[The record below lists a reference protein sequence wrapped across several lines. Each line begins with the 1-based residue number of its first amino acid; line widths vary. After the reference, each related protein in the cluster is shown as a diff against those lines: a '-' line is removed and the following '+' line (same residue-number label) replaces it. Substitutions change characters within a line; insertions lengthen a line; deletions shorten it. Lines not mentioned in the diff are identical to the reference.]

1 MELNKKK
8 IIIFIQSYPPL
19 KTALYLL
26 DKYKNKAPLSIYVF
40 ENLSI
45 FHFFNKL
52 NSQFFDNQIKV
63 NFVEG
68 YRGYGFIP
76 IRTIS
81 EKLYLIKI
89 FKKLFPN
96 ESSFKNEIFFF
107 SKDFTDHQYYF
118 IKKLFKKNKMNH
130 LPDPGCD
137 VYQIKDKSLI
147 SLSESIKLILRIFV
161 CGKSIRIGKI
171 TNTKSNSTLFYKI
184 SDKFY
189 NKNIDKKFLPHE
201 RDQLLKDFNLDKYS
215 FSNKYNYE
223 VIYYD
228 KELIKTKLCDK
239 EILKDDFKKI
249 FDVIS
254 LYVSKD
260 KVAIK
265 LPGIR
270 SSKESL
276 GILDYGVSL
285 DHHVPAELYYSKK
298 VKLYL
303 GVTSTA
309 LSNIENGVII
319 SIAYL
324 INYYKDKEINRD
336 RSISN
341 QEKRSK
347 SKIYYPKNIDE
358 FTELVKSAIV
368 LN

>member
-1 MELNKKK
+1 MVFNEKK

-26 DKYKNKAPLSIYVF
+26 DKYKKTASLSVYVF

-52 NSQFFDNQIKV
+52 NSQFFNNRI
-63 NFVEG
+63 NIYFVDG

-76 IRTIS
+76 IKTIS
-81 EKLYLIKI
+81 EKFYLTKR
-89 FKKLFPN
+89 FKSVFPKDSRLN
-96 ESSFKNEIFFF
+96 NEIFFF
-107 SKDFTDHQYYF
+107 SKDFTDHQFYF
-118 IKKLFKKNKMNH
+118 IKRLFKNNRLNH
-130 LPDPGCD
+130 IPDPGCD
-137 VYQIKDKSLI
+137 VYTIKDKKFLSF
-147 SLSESIKLILRIFV
+147 SESIKLILRIFV
-161 CGKSIRIGKI
+161 CGKSIRIGDI
-171 TNTKSNSTLFYKI
+171 TNIKSNSALFYKI

-189 NKNIDKKFLPHE
+189 RKNINKKFLPLE
-201 RDQLLKDFNLDKYS
+201 RDRLLKDFKLDKYS

-228 KELIKTKLCDK
+228 KELIKTELCDK
-239 EILKDDFKKI
+239 DILKDDFKKI
-249 FDVIS
+249 FKVIS
-254 LYVSKD
+254 SYVSKN

-265 LPGIR
+265 LPGVR

-276 GILDYGVSL
+276 GILSYGISL
-285 DHHVPAELYYSKK
+285 DHHIPAELYYSKK

-309 LSNIENGVII
+309 LSNIDNGTVI

-324 INYYKDKEINRD
+324 INYRSGKEIYRD
-336 RSISN
+336 RSIAN

-347 SKIYYPKNIDE
+347 GKIYYPKTMDE
-358 FTELVKSAIV
+358 FTELVKSAISFT
-368 LN
+368 